1 MKLRALLFWKR
12 QNQQLAEDHSTS
24 DTQVHRPRKL
34 VPQVTC
40 PTPPNR
46 LPRFSD
52 FPKDVRF
59 SIYELIFPVDKWHKI
74 MFLSEIYE
82 KIDGRE
88 WLLDILSISH
98 VSRAIRAEVLAFLYI
113 RGIVGITEDV
123 DTEHID
129 TWLAT
134 FGPVEVENVL
144 RLHLAAKAP
153 IMGRGKRQAWVQCQV
168 NLERGEAVFTGVDEA
183 VFGKHYE
190 DMQDTMTRILRIVG
204 NSKATGYLRWR
215 HLKAIID
222 VFFAYAAVLR
232 EEASVVDRS
241 TLTLMKQWEDQGVI
255 DFAFFRLL
263 LTTLR

>member
-1 MKLRALLFWKR
+1 MRLHDLLFWKR
-12 QNQQLAEDHSTS
+12 QNRELAEHRDTP
-24 DTQVHRPRKL
+24 DTQICLPRRL
-34 VPQVTC
+34 VPEVAI
-40 PTPPNR
+40 PANPPR
-46 LPRFSD
+46 FPRFSD

-59 SIYELIFPVDKWHKI
+59 SIYELVFPEDKWHKI
-74 MFLSEIYE
+74 IFLSELFE
-82 KIDGRE
+82 EIDGRE

-98 VSRAIRAEVLAFLYI
+98 VNRAIRAEVMAFLYTRSTI
-113 RGIVGITEDV
+113 GITEDV
-123 DTEHID
+123 DTDHIN

-134 FGPVEVENVL
+134 FGPVEVEAVTK
-144 RLHLAAKAP
+144 LHLAAKAANN
-153 IMGRGKRQAWVQCQV
+153 GRDTRQGWVQCQI
-168 NLERGEAVFTGVDEA
+168 NLQEGETVFTGINEA

-232 EEASVVDRS
+232 EEASTVDHS
-241 TLTLMKQWEDQGVI
+241 TLALMKQWEDQRVI